1 MWQEAVMWAHS
12 TNEQGQWHALV
23 DHLYGTARLARRFA
37 EPFGAGEAAFFAG
50 LAHDAGKA
58 SSAWQQGLLRA
69 AARRGRVG
77 IDHKTLGVHLAGAR
91 QAGVLQLALHGHH
104 GGLTNQDTVRSDLRD
119 QNDAEGRRRRVD
131 AEAALRSLVPELF
144 DAAPVPLPVGFT
156 SLLEQEFLIRFLFSC
171 LVDADALDTQAHRL
185 GLAAPRVGPAVDM
198 GELWERFE
206 TRRKAW
212 LSGRPSS
219 PVDRWRDEVYAASV
233 AAAAGPAG
241 LYRLPAPTGSGK
253 TLAAA
258 AFALAHA
265 VVHGKARVIVAVP
278 FITITEQ
285 NAKQYRR
292 LLDPQDEPGSP
303 VVLEHHSSVDLDDST
318 SLGQRWQ
325 RLAAENW
332 DAPFVVTTTVQLFE
346 SLFGRKPSRMRRVHR
361 LANAVV
367 VLDEVQALPHELLPP
382 ITDGLRILSERFG
395 TTVLLASATQPELWA
410 LGPLREVLAREVIVD
425 PAPLY
430 RQLRRARYQWWTDP
444 KPTLAQVARRAAKD
458 PQALVVVNT
467 VRDARTTFELLR
479 SLAGRQVAVRH
490 LSTAMCAQHRR
501 DVLEEV
507 RRLLAAGSP
516 VLLVSTQLIEA
527 GVDVDFPVVYRA
539 LAPADSLQ
547 QAAGRANRE
556 GRLGRDGGLVVVF
569 DPADGGAPPAY
580 GTQVGVTGEL
590 FGPGSADP
598 DDPETLARYYRA
610 LYQALAV
617 ERRGSRGSTIQRNR
631 AQGDFLAVADGPLRD
646 AGRSAGRDCRLAF
659 RMIDDDTVPVV
670 VAYQPVNP
678 ADAGR
683 VAVADLL
690 GRLRRATAPD
700 VEVLRALQP
709 FIASLRRITR
719 DRPDVAEQCRAV
731 LGDLVEWVGGYDD
744 AGLVLAP
751 TGEEPIP

>member
-1 MWQEAVMWAHS
+1 MWAHS
-12 TNEQGQWHALV
+12 TNQQGHRHSLV
-23 DHLYGTARLARRFA
+23 DHLYGTARLAQRFA
-37 EPFGAGEAAFFAG
+37 EPFGAGDAAFFAG

-58 SSAWQQGLLRA
+58 SAAWQEGLLRA
-69 AARRGRVG
+69 EAGRGRVG
-77 IDHKTLGVHLAGAR
+77 IDHKTLGVQLAGAR
-91 QAGVLQLALHGHH
+91 RAGVLQLALHGHH
-104 GGLTNQDTVRSDLRD
+104 GGLTNQDTVRGDLRD
-119 QNDAEGRRRRVD
+119 KDDAAGRQRRAD
-131 AEAALRSLVPELF
+131 AEAALQGLVPELF
-144 DAAPVPLPVGFT
+144 DAAPVLLPAGFT
-156 SLLEQEFLIRFLFSC
+156 SPLEQEFLVRFLYSC

-185 GLAAPRVGPAVDM
+185 GLAAPRVGPAANI
-198 GELWERFE
+198 GQLWERFE
-206 TRRKAW
+206 ARRKAW
-212 LSGRPSS
+212 LAGRPSS
-219 PVDRWRDEVYAASV
+219 PVDRWRDEVYTASV
-233 AAAAGPAG
+233 AAAAGPTG

-265 VVHGKARVIVAVP
+265 AERGKARVVIAVP

-285 NAKQYRR
+285 NAKVYRR
-292 LLDPQDEPGSP
+292 LLDPADHPGGP
-303 VVLEHHSSVDLDDST
+303 VVLEHHSSVDLDDAAPAR
-318 SLGQRWQ
+318 RWQ

-367 VLDEVQALPHELLPP
+367 VLDEVQALPHGLLPP

-410 LGPLREVLAREVIVD
+410 LGPLREVPAREVLPD

-430 RQLRRARYQWWTDP
+430 RQLRRARYQWWTNP
-444 KPTLAQVARRAAKD
+444 KPTLAHVARKAANA

-467 VRDARTTFELLR
+467 VRDARTTFERLR
-479 SLAGRQVAVRH
+479 HLVGRRVAVRH

-501 DVLEEV
+501 DVLDEV
-507 RRLLAAGSP
+507 RGLLAAGAP

-556 GRLGRDGGLVVVF
+556 GRLGPNGGLVVVF

-580 GTQVGVTGEL
+580 GTQVGVTGEH

-598 DDPETLARYYRA
+598 DELETLARYYRT

-617 ERRGSRGSTIQRNR
+617 EGRGSRGATIQRHR

-646 AGRSAGRDCRLAF
+646 AGRGGGRDRRLAF
-659 RMIDDDTVPVV
+659 RMVDDDTVPVV
-670 VAYQPVNP
+670 VAYQP
-678 ADAGR
+678 ADPDAER
-683 VAVADLL
+683 VDVAELVD
-690 GRLRRATAPD
+690 RLRSATTPD
-700 VEVLRALQP
+700 AEVLRALQP
-709 FIASLRRITR
+709 FITSLRRTTR

-744 AGLVLAP
+744 AGLVLEP
-751 TGEEPIP
+751 TGEEPNP